1 MPNYT
6 STPPPPASTQLLIQY
21 PTTIKHKRV
30 LNLINHES
38 NIDEIFLY
46 AKDPYEAKHQLLI
59 KKRESTDIKCLNDS
73 KGFLKYSNDMD
84 ENTIHLKNEKY

>member
-1 MPNYT
+1 M
-6 STPPPPASTQLLIQY
+6 LIRS

-30 LNLINHES
+30 LNLIHHEP

-73 KGFLKYSNDMD
+73 KGFFEYSNDMD